1 MTDNKDKQHVS
12 VVVAGHVDS
21 GKSTTVG
28 HLLFQLGG
36 ISERE
41 MQKLREEAKAMNK
54 DSFAFAFYTD
64 KQKESR
70 VRGITINYATKEF
83 YTPTKHYT
91 IVDAPG
97 HKDFIKNM
105 ISGSSTA
112 DAAMLLVPA
121 DGGFTVATQKEN
133 RKANQVQGQTRMHAR
148 LLYLLGIK
156 QLIVCVN
163 KMDDEK
169 TAAYKEERFKEISD
183 EMKLMLQQVG
193 WPKAYVDACVPVLPI
208 SGWIGDN
215 LFKKSDKMP
224 WWKGTDVKRDP
235 KDKEAIHVAT
245 LHDALDT
252 YVTIPARPVDKAL
265 RIPVGSVHNIKGVG
279 TIVCGRIEQGKLKP
293 TDELI
298 FIPTHTDSNACT
310 GRVFSIEQHHKN
322 LPEAAAGDNIGMCV
336 KGLNKDHMPKPGDI
350 AILASDKTLQPVK
363 SFTVQAQVISCANE
377 FKQGYCP
384 IGFVRTARSPC
395 KLVSIDWR
403 MGKETNGAKVE
414 KPASI
419 KLGDMVQCKFENQ
432 QPFVVDAFKN
442 CENLAR
448 VAFMDGSQPVLL
460 GKILDVEHGM
470 PGKEEDAPKE
480 KGGKDKKEGG
490 KAEGGKKEGGKKEGG
505 KKEGGKKAAPK
516 KA

>member
-1 MTDNKDKQHVS
+1 MSKEIDKKDRQHVS

-28 HLLFQLGG
+28 HLLFDLGG
-36 ISERE
+36 IPERE
-41 MQKLREEAKAMNK
+41 MQKLREEAKALGK
-54 DSFAFAFYTD
+54 DSFAFAFYCD
-64 KQKESR
+64 RQKESR
-70 VRGITINYATKEF
+70 LRGITINYATKEF

-133 RKANQVQGQTRMHAR
+133 RKANQPQGQTRMHAR

-163 KMDDEK
+163 KMDDK
-169 TAAYKEERFKEISD
+169 VSADYKEERFKEIAD

-193 WPKAYVDACVPVLPI
+193 WPKPFVDACVPVLPL

-215 LFKKSDKMP
+215 LIKKSDKMK
-224 WWKGTDVKRDP
+224 WWKGCDVKRDP
-235 KDKEAIHVAT
+235 KDKETIHVET

-252 YVTIPARPVDKAL
+252 YVTVPARAMDKPL
-265 RIPVGSVHNIKGVG
+265 RIPVSSVHNIKGVG
-279 TIVCGRIEQGKLKP
+279 TIVCGRLEQGKVKP
-293 TDELI
+293 GDELV
-298 FIPTHTDSNACT
+298 FLPTHTESNICT
-310 GRVFSIEQHHKN
+310 GRVFSIEQHHQN
-322 LPEAAAGDNIGMCV
+322 LAEAGAGDNVGMCV

-350 AILASDKTLQPVK
+350 AILASDQSLKPVK

-377 FKQGYCP
+377 FKAGYCP

-395 KLVSIDWR
+395 ALTSIDWR
-403 MGKETNGAKVE
+403 IGKETNGAKVE

-419 KLGDMVQCKFENQ
+419 KLGDMVQCKFENR
-432 QPFVVDAFKN
+432 QPFVVDSFKN

-448 VAFMDGSQPVLL
+448 VAFMDGSQPVML

-470 PGKEEDAPKE
+470 PGKEDE
-480 KGGKDKKEGG
+480 KKADKKEAG
-490 KAEGGKKEGGKKEGG
+490 KKEGAKKEGGKKEGA
-505 KKEGGKKAAPK
+505 KKEAAKKA
-516 KA
+516 

>member
-1 MTDNKDKQHVS
+1 MSTDNKEGKDKQHVS

-28 HLLFQLGG
+28 HLLFDLGG

-41 MQKLREEAKAMNK
+41 MQKLREEAKALGK
-54 DSFAFAFYTD
+54 DSFAFAFFCD
-64 KQKESR
+64 RQKDSR
-70 VRGITINYATKEF
+70 ARGITINYATKEF
-83 YTPTKHYT
+83 YTPSKHYT

-121 DGGFTVATQKEN
+121 DGGFTIATQKEN
-133 RKANQVQGQTRMHAR
+133 RKAGQLQGQSRMHGR

-163 KMDDEK
+163 KMDDK
-169 TAAYKEERFKEISD
+169 VSANYKEERFKEVAD
-183 EMKLMLQQVG
+183 EVKLMLQQVG
-193 WPKAYVDACVPVLPI
+193 WPKPFVDACVPILPI
-208 SGWIGDN
+208 SGFLGDN
-215 LFKKSDKMP
+215 LIKKSENMA
-224 WWKGTDVKRDP
+224 WWKGCEVKRDP
-235 KDKEAIHVAT
+235 KDKETVKLVT
-245 LHDALDT
+245 LHDALDV
-252 YVTIPARPVDKAL
+252 YVTVPQRPTDKAL

-279 TIVCGRIEQGKLKP
+279 TIVCGRIEQGTVKP
-293 TDELI
+293 GDELV

-310 GRVFSIEQHHKN
+310 GRVFSIEQHHKQM
-322 LPEAAAGDNIGMCV
+322 PEAKAGDNVGMCV

-363 SFTVQAQVISCANE
+363 AFTVQAQVISCANE
-377 FKQGYCP
+377 FKAGYCP

-395 KLVSIDWR
+395 KLASIDWR
-403 MGKETNGAKVE
+403 IGKETNGAKVE
-414 KPASI
+414 KPSAI

-432 QPFVVDAFKN
+432 QPFVVDSFKN

-448 VAFMDGSQPVLL
+448 IAFMDGSQPVLL
-460 GKILDVEHGM
+460 GKILDVEHGTA
-470 PGKEEDAPKE
+470 GEGSS
-480 KGGKDKKEGG
+480 GGKDEKKKEEGKKEG
-490 KAEGGKKEGGKKEGG
+490 AKKEGGKKEGG
-505 KKEGGKKAAPK
+505 AKPKKEAAKKA
-516 KA
+516 

>member
-1 MTDNKDKQHVS
+1 MTDKKDKEHVS

-28 HLLFQLGG
+28 RLLFELGG
-36 ISERE
+36 IPERE
-41 MQKLREEAKAMNK
+41 MQKLREEADAMGK
-54 DSFAFAFYTD
+54 GSFCFAFYCD
-64 KQKESR
+64 KQKDSR
-70 VRGITINYATKEF
+70 ERGITINYATKEF
-83 YTPTKHYT
+83 FTPSKHYT

-112 DAAMLLVPA
+112 DVAMLMVPA

-133 RKANQVQGQTRMHAR
+133 RKANQVQGQTRMHGR

-163 KMDDEK
+163 KMDEK
-169 TAAYKEERFKEISD
+169 TADYKEERYKEISD
-183 EMKLMLQQVG
+183 EMRLMLTQVG
-193 WPKAYVDACVPVLPI
+193 WPKPFVDACVPVLPI

-215 LFKKSDKMP
+215 LIKKSEKMP
-224 WWKGTDVKRDP
+224 WWKGADVKRDV
-235 KDKEAIHVAT
+235 KDKETIHIET
-245 LHDALDT
+245 LHDALDK
-252 YVTIPARPVDKAL
+252 YVTIPARPMDKPL

-279 TIVCGRIEQGKLKP
+279 TIVCGRIEQGKVKP
-293 TDELI
+293 GDELF
-298 FIPTHTDSNACT
+298 FIPTHTESNPCN

-322 LPEAAAGDNIGMCV
+322 LPEGVAGDNVGMCI

-350 AILASDKTLQPVK
+350 AILSTDQTLKPVK
-363 SFTVQAQVISCANE
+363 AFTVQAQVISCANE
-377 FKQGYCP
+377 FKAGYCP

-395 KLVSIDWR
+395 KISSIDWR
-403 MGKETNGAKVE
+403 IGKETNGAKVE
-414 KPASI
+414 KPTSI
-419 KLGDMVQCKFENQ
+419 KVGDMVQLKFENA
-432 QPFVVDAFKN
+432 QPFVVDSFKQ

-448 VAFMDGSQPVLL
+448 IAFMDGSQPVLL

-470 PGKEEDAPKE
+470 PGADKEAEKKE
-480 KGGKDKKEGG
+480 KG
-490 KAEGGKKEGGKKEGG
+490 
-505 KKEGGKKAAPK
+505 KEGGKKAEGAKAGGKKEGAKAAAK

>member
-1 MTDNKDKQHVS
+1 MSKPLENKDKAHVS

-28 HLLFQLGG
+28 HLLFDLGG
-36 ISERE
+36 IPERE
-41 MQKLREEAKAMNK
+41 MQKLREEAKILGK
-54 DSFAFAFYTD
+54 DSFAFAFFCD
-64 KQKESR
+64 RAKESR
-70 VRGITINYATKEF
+70 LRGVTINYATKEF

-133 RKANQVQGQTRMHAR
+133 RKTNQVQGQTRMHAR

-169 TAAYKEERFKEISD
+169 TANYKEERFKEICD
-183 EMKLMLQQVG
+183 EMKLMLTQVG
-193 WPKAYVDACVPVLPI
+193 WPKAFVDVCVPVLPI
-208 SGWIGDN
+208 SGFIGDN
-215 LFKKSDKMP
+215 LLNKSTKMP
-224 WWKGTDVKRDP
+224 WWKGVDIKRDP
-235 KDKEAIHVAT
+235 KDKEALHVDT
-245 LHDALDT
+245 LHDCLDRL
-252 YVTIPARPVDKAL
+252 VIVPQRPVDKPL
-265 RIPVGSVHNIKGVG
+265 RMPVSSVHNIKGVG
-279 TIVCGRIEQGKLKP
+279 TIVCGRLEQGKVKP
-293 TDELI
+293 GDELV

-310 GRVFSIEQHHKN
+310 GRVFSIEQHHQN
-322 LPEAAAGDNIGMCV
+322 LPEASAGDNIGMSV
-336 KGLNKDHMPKPGDI
+336 KGLNKDHMPKPGDV
-350 AILASDKTLQPVK
+350 AILASDQTLKPVK
-363 SFTVQAQVISCANE
+363 GFTVQAQVISCANE
-377 FKQGYCP
+377 FKAGYCP
-384 IGFVRTARSPC
+384 IGFVRTARAPC

-403 MGKETNGAKVE
+403 IGKETNGAKVE
-414 KPASI
+414 NPNSI
-419 KLGDMVQCKFENQ
+419 KLGDMLQAKFENR
-432 QPFVVDAFKN
+432 QPFVVDSFKN

-448 VAFMDGSQPVLL
+448 IAFMDGSAPVLL

-470 PGKEEDAPKE
+470 PGKEEEVKKDAKAEKKE
-480 KGGKDKKEGG
+480 AGKKEGA
-490 KAEGGKKEGGKKEGG
+490 KKEGAKKEGGKKE
-505 KKEGGKKAAPK
+505 APK

>member
-1 MTDNKDKQHVS
+1 MAKENKDKQHVS

-28 HLLFQLGG
+28 HLLFDLGG
-36 ISERE
+36 IPERE
-41 MQKLREEAKAMNK
+41 MQKLREEAKALGK
-54 DSFAFAFYTD
+54 DSFAFAFYCD
-64 KQKESR
+64 RQKESR
-70 VRGITINYATKEF
+70 LRGITINYATKEF

-163 KMDDEK
+163 KMDDK
-169 TAAYKEERFKEISD
+169 TADYREERFKEIAD
-183 EMKLMLQQVG
+183 EMRLMLTQVG
-193 WPKAYVDACVPVLPI
+193 WPKAFVDACVPVLPI

-215 LFKKSDKMP
+215 LLKKSEKMA
-224 WWKGTDVKRDP
+224 WWKGVDVKRDP
-235 KDKEAIHVAT
+235 KDKEAIHIDT
-245 LHDALDT
+245 LHDALDR
-252 YVTIPARPVDKAL
+252 YVIVPQRPVDKPL

-279 TIVCGRIEQGKLKP
+279 TIVCGRIEQGKVKP
-293 TDELI
+293 GDELI
-298 FIPTHTDSNACT
+298 FIPTHTESNPCN
-310 GRVFSIEQHHKN
+310 GRVFSIEQHHQN
-322 LPEAAAGDNIGMCV
+322 MPEASAGDNVGMCV

-350 AILASDKTLQPVK
+350 AIIATDQSLKPVR

-377 FKQGYCP
+377 FKSGYCP

-395 KLVSIDWR
+395 KLTTIEWR
-403 MGKETNGAKVE
+403 IGKETNGAKVE

-448 VAFMDGSQPVLL
+448 VAFLDGSQPVLL

-470 PGKEEDAPKE
+470 PGKEDEGK
-480 KGGKDKKEGG
+480 KG
-490 KAEGGKKEGGKKEGG
+490 EGGKKEGGKKEEGKKAEGGKKAGG
-505 KKEGGKKAAPK
+505 KKEGAKKS
-516 KA
+516 